1 MIRTDPT
8 PPQAVTRI
16 LLVDDHPIVREG
28 LALFLGQQDGLQA
41 CCHASDAREA
51 MDAMA
56 SCSHQL
62 ALVDISLERGSGL
75 DLIQSLRHRHPTLAI
90 LAMSMHDE
98 SVFAERALRAGANGY
113 LMKRDATRNIIHA
126 VRHVLGGN
134 IYLSP
139 AMHNAMAQRLMS
151 PNNGVPGTL
160 SGLTHREF
168 EVLHLIALG
177 FGTREIAEKLSRSVK
192 TIEAHRASLKDKL
205 QLPTGKAL
213 ERFAAQWLN
222 GA

>member
-1 MIRTDPT
+1 MI
-8 PPQAVTRI
+8 QADNTHPRAITRI

-28 LALFLGQQDGLQA
+28 LALFLGQQEGLQA
-41 CCHASDAREA
+41 CCQAADAREA

-56 SCSHQL
+56 SCAHHL
-62 ALVDISLERGSGL
+62 ALVDISLERDSGL
-75 DLIQSLRHRHPTLAI
+75 DLIQSLRQKHPTLAI

-98 SVFAERALRAGANGY
+98 SAFAERALRAGANGY
-113 LMKRDATRNIIHA
+113 LMKRDATRNILHA

-134 IYLSP
+134 IYVSA
-139 AMHNAMAQRLMS
+139 AMHTAMAQRLLS
-151 PNNGVPGTL
+151 PRNGVSGTVA
-160 SGLTHREF
+160 GLTQREF

-177 FGTREIAEKLSRSVK
+177 FGTREIADKLNRSVK

-205 QLPTGKAL
+205 QLPSGRAL

-222 GA
+222 GV